1 MRPVESI
8 RSRSVDV
15 APTATVNTMPD
26 SSVALSIPMTV
37 WNWAAQQ
44 TTPTHGLWTYGNWAG
59 SGGMGVPTNNADAGA
74 MMHDYCYHQGGFTAG
89 SNFQSDNAQLQACN
103 QSLCNT
109 EEQVRQGLITQGAAK
124 AQWTSRGASPMGGLT
139 AAQNSELQATSAM
152 IDYFTWGVPS
162 GNACKIR

>member
-1 MRPVESI
+1 MLSRSHSRRNWQRHSSATRSCLVSVRPVESI

-26 SSVALSIPMTV
+26 SSVTLSIPMTV

-74 MMHDYCYHQGGFTAG
+74 MMHDYCYHQGGFTVSVWSGPLLWVGVRVMYPHSVMWIHSSGAIALAG
-89 SNFQSDNAQLQACN
+89 Q
-103 QSLCNT
+103 
-109 EEQVRQGLITQGAAK
+109 R
-124 AQWTSRGASPMGGLT
+124 
-139 AAQNSELQATSAM
+139 
-152 IDYFTWGVPS
+152 
-162 GNACKIR
+162 